1 MKVRLDVILE
11 FEDELDEYDDLMA
24 EVYSDMFDVAID
36 VNVIKEEIIDWWGDN
51 WIMKI
56 KMEDIKN
63 EGFEIIEEVYNAR
76 LEAPIDLDSLDDDT
90 LDDLDYGNYEIV
102 EEEEETHF
110 DVSETLFSLY
120 KDGENLLLTVSL
132 AEVKEYL
139 QKYFEDKEG

>member
-1 MKVRLDVILE
+1 
-11 FEDELDEYDDLMA
+11 
-24 EVYSDMFDVAID
+24 
-36 VNVIKEEIIDWWGDN
+36 
-51 WIMKI
+51 MKI

-102 EEEEETHF
+102 EEEEDTYF

-120 KDGENLLLTVSL
+120 KNGENLLLSVSL

>member
-1 MKVRLDVILE
+1 
-11 FEDELDEYDDLMA
+11 
-24 EVYSDMFDVAID
+24 
-36 VNVIKEEIIDWWGDN
+36 
-51 WIMKI
+51 MKI
-56 KMEDIKN
+56 KMKDIKN

-76 LEAPIDLDSLDDDT
+76 LESPIDLDSLDDDT